1 MVISFVSPKTFHM
14 KQLNAF
20 LLLIAFF
27 ATAYSATAQAV
38 RYRDNVF
45 TGFSVQRNIVYSRN
59 ITVISGSPARDSSFV
74 DIYQPAGDAVKN
86 RPLVIYF
93 HTGSF
98 LPPLFNGGITGARSD
113 SSCVEFARRLTKLGY
128 VVAVASYRLGWNPV
142 ATGPEGQNTRTGTLL
157 NAAYRGVQ
165 DARSAIRFFRKSVAE
180 NNNPYG
186 VDPSKIVLWGQGTG
200 GYIAYG
206 AAYLDRFKEEI
217 QITKFLNTTTL
228 QAFVDTTL
236 SSNPFGTTAKP
247 LNLVNHPGYR
257 SDFNLAVN
265 MGGALGDATWLEG
278 KAGEPAT
285 IGFHVLSDPFAPFAD
300 GAVIVPTTREFVV
313 NVSGTR
319 SVTER
324 ANVLGINAQLQP
336 ANAAVNAVN
345 LINKAYSAAPL
356 PSPTFNI
363 GGKATTLSTD
373 NMYPF
378 RTPNNRFEAGPWEWW
393 DTTTLK
399 IVVDATNRAANQNF
413 NWKTLHTNGLL
424 TNPNMSKAKAMAY
437 IDTIMQVYIPRAFL
451 ALNLTTSVKDVISAE
466 SVKLVMSPNPATDF
480 IYFEADR
487 DQKIEDIAVYNMEGK
502 LVTSAMNINS
512 NQYMLSRGNLPRG
525 MYVVQLSF
533 KQGYVAKKLMLE

>member
-1 MVISFVSPKTFHM
+1 
-14 KQLNAF
+14 
-20 LLLIAFF
+20 
-27 ATAYSATAQAV
+27 
-38 RYRDNVF
+38 
-45 TGFSVQRNIVYSRN
+45 VYSRN
-59 ITVISGSPARDSSFV
+59 ISVLTGSPLRDSSV
-74 DIYQPAGDAVKN
+74 LDVYTPAGDALRN

-113 SSCVEFARRLTKLGY
+113 SSCVEFARRLTRLGY
-128 VVAVASYRLGWNPV
+128 VVAIASYRLGWNPV

-165 DARSAIRFFRKSVAE
+165 DARSAIRFFRRSIAE

-186 VDPSKIVLWGQGTG
+186 VDGSKIVLWGQGTG

-206 AAYLDRFKEEI
+206 AAYLDRYKEEI
-217 QITKFLNTTTL
+217 QIPKFLNTNTL
-228 QAFVDTTL
+228 QAFVDTAL
-236 SSNPFGTTAKP
+236 NGNPFGTTAKP
-247 LNLVNHPGYR
+247 LNLVNHAGY
-257 SDFNLAVN
+257 SSTFNLAVN

-319 SVTER
+319 SVTGR
-324 ANVLGINAQLQP
+324 ANQLGLNNVFQSANTAQ
-336 ANAAVNAVN
+336 NAVN
-345 LINKAYSAAPL
+345 LINRAYSAVPL
-356 PSPTFNI
+356 PSPTFNV
-363 GGKATTLSTD
+363 GGQPTTLSTD

-378 RTPNNRFEAGPWEWW
+378 RTPNNRLEAGPWEWW

-399 IVVDATNRAANQNF
+399 IVVDRTNAATGQNF
-413 NWKTLHTNGLL
+413 NARTLHTNGLL
-424 TNPNMSKAKAMAY
+424 TNPNMSKTKAMAY
-437 IDTIMQVYIPRAFL
+437 IDTIMAVYIPRAFL
-451 ALNLTTSVKDVISAE
+451 ALNLTTSVKNVISAE
-466 SVKLVMSPNPATDF
+466 SVNLKMSPNPATDF

-487 DQKIEDIAVYNMEGK
+487 EQKIEDIAVYNLEGK
-502 LVTSAMNINS
+502 LVTSVMNVNS